1 MAVVS
6 GILLAIQ
13 QRIDAKLFAMGATSR
28 EKAVTVQ
35 EAQFDKQ
42 EQNWLNYIA
51 GGLFAKVK
59 KTEDKRYYIEAYMT
73 T

>member
-1 MAVVS
+1 MEEVS
-6 GILLAIQ
+6 GALLGIQ
-13 QRIDAKLFAMGATSR
+13 QRIRTKLVATGATSR

-35 EAQFDKQ
+35 EADFDVQ

-51 GGLFAKVK
+51 GGFLSFVK
-59 KTEDKRYYIEAYMT
+59 KTKDERYYVT